1 VRDEDDKLTLEQCI
15 PSLLDRAEGVVVQY
29 MAVEGWQKYLSDC
42 KILRCFSGVHTGP
55 GQIPFGLNHRD
66 KMDATI
72 VAETES
78 GLRVVL
84 FYNYHG
90 AYFHYM
96 GHREGCR
103 VRYEQDRSLIT
114 HTKFIGKPRDAAVDK
129 FRTAYAECMSKVY
142 PNKCAM
148 TYVVEYECDYM
159 HGNYISRPEKF
170 ETKYSDLKE
179 LLKTEYAHET
189 IATLSK
195 RSIKQKDLVDGILN
209 GTYTGFVHLSGG
221 TEHLSG
227 AASKFG
233 FCVQQYAPKARELGD
248 YTIKEIKD
256 YFGMK
261 TDALALQFVQKSSP
275 RTLNSTGFHSKETIS
290 TSYLRW
296 LMTECKFRGFKIY
309 HYIYYPFRNYKSEF
323 MKPILQQRHECK
335 LQGKMAEAEAL
346 KLIANGNFGFNGIQ
360 SSNYND
366 TTILTESALKR
377 SKSLKLAAHNVM
389 HSHIMG
395 LVNTA
400 KRRKARLKKKY
411 GNLAPRERIDKVPD
425 NYEFLV
431 SITSSG
437 GYKPI
442 RNTIAQAVSTLSNS
456 KVIFLQHVKTML
468 ECLDPALAEICYT
481 DTDSCIWATKFK
493 RLDQCLLDSERAKWA
508 HRDIIAN
515 ETGSASCHGKMKL
528 EGIYRRGV
536 FRSVKIYRLYGQ
548 VEASSAADDD
558 DDDDDAYASINVDD
572 ASCYTRCKG
581 IAHSAGK
588 ELNNEVFT
596 NASRVWSTEK
606 TSIRPSQ
613 TYEIVIQSEGR
624 NLAIPFNLKR
634 YAMEDGVHTLPV
646 SMFKRQ
652 KCR

>member
-1 VRDEDDKLTLEQCI
+1 VRDEDGKLALERCI
-15 PSLLDRAEGVVVQY
+15 PSLLDRAEGTVVQY
-29 MAVEGWQKYLSDC
+29 IAVEGWQKLLPDC
-42 KILRCFSGVHTGP
+42 CKVIRCFSGVHTGP
-55 GQIPFGLNHRD
+55 GQISFALNHRD

-78 GLRVVL
+78 GLRVIM

-90 AYFHYM
+90 AYYHYM
-96 GHREGCR
+96 GHRKGCR
-103 VRYEQDRSLIT
+103 AVHEQHGSLIT
-114 HTKFIGKPRDAAVDK
+114 HTKFIAKPRDLAVDK
-129 FRTAYAECMSKVY
+129 FRKAYAQRMSMVY
-142 PNKCAM
+142 PTKCAM
-148 TYVVEYECDYM
+148 TYAVEYECDYM
-159 HGNYISRPEKF
+159 HGNYIVRPDKF
-170 ETKYSDLKE
+170 EKRYSDLKE
-179 LLKTEYAHET
+179 LLKSEYEHET
-189 IATLSK
+189 IDTLAKKSF
-195 RSIKQKDLVDGILN
+195 KQKDLVDGILN

-221 TEHLSG
+221 IEHLDG

-233 FCVQQYAPKARELGD
+233 FCVQQYAPQSRELGNR
-248 YTIKEIKD
+248 TIGDIKK
-256 YFGMK
+256 YFRMK
-261 TDALALQFVQKSSP
+261 SNDQAQEYVKKLSA

-296 LMTECKFRGFKIY
+296 LMTECKFSDFKIH

-323 MKPILQQRHECK
+323 MRPILQQRHDCK

-366 TTILTESALKR
+366 TTILTESGLQR
-377 SKSLKLAAHNVM
+377 SKSMKLAAHNVM

-395 LVNTA
+395 IVDTT
-400 KRRKARLKKKY
+400 KRRKAIAAKRKKNGKSV
-411 GNLAPRERIDKVPD
+411 ADIKQQQD
-425 NYEFLV
+425 NFEFLV

-437 GYKPI
+437 KYKPI

-468 ECLDPALAEICYT
+468 DCLDPALAEICYT
-481 DTDSCIWATKFK
+481 DTDSCIWASKYK
-493 RLDQCLLDSERAKWA
+493 HLDECLLDDKRSIWA
-508 HRDIIAN
+508 QRDIIAN
-515 ETGSASCHGKMKL
+515 ETGASSCHGKMKL
-528 EGIYRRGV
+528 EGIYRRGA

-548 VEASSAADDD
+548 VDAANDDD
-558 DDDDDAYASINVDD
+558 DDDDGAINDET
-572 ASCYTRCKG
+572 SCYTRCKG

-588 ELNNEVFT
+588 ELDNEVFT
-596 NASRVWSTEK
+596 NTSRIWSTEK

-634 YAMEDGVHTLPV
+634 YAMEDGVHTLPI

-652 KCR
+652 KCC